1 MKVLVTG
8 ISGRI
13 GGNLAYQLK
22 QQGYEVRGLIMPND
36 PKEDKVRRLGVEM
49 FVADMN
55 DAEGVYRAVD
65 GVDMVAH
72 MAAQMRQGN
81 STPQRMFEINLM
93 GTINVFEGVLR
104 SRTKV
109 KRVLFSSTDQA
120 YSPFVSQKT
129 TFTEDHPQDPI
140 DIYGLTKAMGEQAVA
155 EYRREYGMPIVT
167 TRYGSVLAGD
177 EALTVL
183 SADWLHNFLHL
194 WTDNGRVPWFGADK
208 VEAAFAAV
216 KPALKVPNAVCGFTD
231 PNGVSWGLPFSD
243 VRDTVR
249 GIILALEHPRAV
261 NEVFSIVGPET
272 TEFVPAA
279 KLIASKT
286 DRPYVEVRM
295 PFLWWFGVSIDKA
308 RRVLG
313 YEPEYDFAGMVESAL
328 AIRQGE
334 DIGVIPV

>member
-13 GGNLAYQLK
+13 GGNLAHQLK
-22 QQGYEVRGLIMPND
+22 QRGYEVRGLIMPND
-36 PKEDKVRRLGVEM
+36 PKEDKARRLGVET

-55 DAEGVYRAVD
+55 DAQGVYRAVD

-72 MAAQMRQGN
+72 MAAQMRQGE
-81 STPQRMFEINLM
+81 SAPERVFEINLT

-109 KRVLFSSTDQA
+109 QRVLFSGTDQA
-120 YSPFVSQKT
+120 YSPFVAHKT
-129 TFTEDHPQDPI
+129 TFTEDHPQNPI

-183 SADWLHNFLHL
+183 TADWLDNFLHL
-194 WTDNGRVPWFGADK
+194 WTDNGRVPWFGPDK

-216 KPALKVPNAVCGFTD
+216 KPVLAMPNAVCGFVD
-231 PNGVSWGLPFSD
+231 PRGASWGLPFTD

-249 GIILALEHPRAV
+249 GIILALEHPDAV
-261 NEVFSIVGPET
+261 GQTFSIVGPSV
-272 TEFVPAA
+272 TEFAPAA

-295 PFLWWFGVSIDKA
+295 PFLWWFGVAIDKA

-313 YEPEYDFAGMVESAL
+313 YAPEYDFAGMVESAL
-328 AIRQGE
+328 AIRHGQ
-334 DIGVIPV
+334 DIGVVPV